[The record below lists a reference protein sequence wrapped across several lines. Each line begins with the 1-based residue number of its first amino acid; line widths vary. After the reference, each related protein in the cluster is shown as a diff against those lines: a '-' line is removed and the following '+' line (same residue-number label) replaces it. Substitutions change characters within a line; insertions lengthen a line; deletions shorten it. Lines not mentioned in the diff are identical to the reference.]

1 MKVMKVSMGTHIL
14 VNLHGCPPDLLESS
28 EVVAKLLN
36 EVVVEANLT
45 KLGESH
51 HQFDP
56 YGASSIILLAESH
69 LSIHTWPEQ
78 NGSAAVDIF
87 TCGDPKNAD
96 RAYESLK
103 AKFKPTKV
111 SVQKVSR

>member
-1 MKVMKVSMGTHIL
+1 MKVSMGTHIL
-14 VNLHGCPPDLLESS
+14 VNLHGCPPDLLERAD
-28 EVVAKLLN
+28 VVAKLLN
-36 EVVVEANLT
+36 EVVSDTNLT
-45 KLGESH
+45 KLGENH

-56 YGASSIILLAESH
+56 YGVTSVILLAESH
-69 LSIHTWPEQ
+69 ISMHTWPEQ
-78 NGSAAVDIF
+78 DGSAAVDIF

-111 SVQKVSR
+111 TVQKISR